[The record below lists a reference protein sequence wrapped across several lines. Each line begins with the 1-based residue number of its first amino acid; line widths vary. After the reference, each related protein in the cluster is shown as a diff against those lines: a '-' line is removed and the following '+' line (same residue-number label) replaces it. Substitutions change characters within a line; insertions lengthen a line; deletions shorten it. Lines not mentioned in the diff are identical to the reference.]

1 MAKFKNLLIISTDFT
16 KIPNM
21 FLEIFS
27 KDYNEMVVLLRL
39 MNTMETFNSWGK
51 LQEDTSFYITFKK
64 ILEMFD
70 NNISKPTL
78 IKYLKNLEQKGFI
91 KKIKSK
97 NLASANYYIVNC
109 EKINNLCDTKTKRAN
124 MDEEIE
130 PEEEIQ
136 SLNQSI
142 KNEIKVVEAKDEV
155 VKPTEIATLQ
165 SVKEEMASY
174 WNRIAKDFNVPAVR
188 VISDSD
194 VKKIKSIIKEFG
206 IPSIRD
212 FFAEIYKAV
221 GNSEH
226 LRGNNDR
233 CWKIHFSFLTQ
244 KSSME
249 KLFNFAYQ
257 SHEAPQGKA
266 KALFDPNTYTK
277 TELADIREIVAGL
290 KRCQANG
297 NTKFYGF
304 YIQDL
309 AEKYNIPEDVVTSEL
324 LKNNSFIE
332 IENEDIKTLN

>member
-1 MAKFKNLLIISTDFT
+1 MAKFKNLILIPSDFS
-16 KIPNM
+16 KIPNK
-21 FLEIFS
+21 FLEIFN
-27 KDYNEMVVLLRL
+27 KDYNEMVLLLRL
-39 MNTMETFNSWGK
+39 MNTMETFNSWDK
-51 LQEDTSFYITFKK
+51 LNEDKSFYLSIPKM
-64 ILEMFD
+64 IEMFGG
-70 NNISKPTL
+70 NISHPTI
-78 IKYLKNLEQKGFI
+78 IKYLKNLEEKNFI
-91 KKIKSK
+91 KIIKNK
-97 NLASANYYIVNC
+97 NPKPNYYIVNC
-109 EKINNLCDTKTKRAN
+109 EQINKLCDTNTKRAN

-136 SLNQSI
+136 SLNQPI

-155 VKPTEIATLQ
+155 VKPTETATLQ

-174 WNRIAKDFNVPAVR
+174 WNRIAKDFNVPSVR

-257 SHEAPQGKA
+257 SHEAPQDKT
-266 KALFDPNTYTK
+266 KALFDPSTYTK

-290 KRCQANG
+290 KRCKANG

-324 LKNNSFIE
+324 LENSSFIE